1 MKAAKQTPVKPAPP
15 VEVKR
20 NTRHILVVDDHPLV
34 RKGVRALLASEPD
47 LAVAAEAA
55 NRGETLDILRR
66 EKIDLVILDISL
78 EGSDGIEITKAI
90 RAEFGP
96 LPILIVS
103 MHDETLY
110 AERALRA
117 GANGYIMKDE
127 LADNIAKTLRQVLE
141 GKIYVSDN
149 VRQKVLRDLTD
160 HRTPVQSSPIERLSD
175 RELEVFRRIGEG
187 LGTREIA
194 QQLHLSI
201 KTIETYR
208 AHIKEKLSLATA
220 SELTRSAV
228 SWVENEL
235 RGRPAHEAAVPPPAA
250 PAATPAAPV
259 VPARGRKK

>member
-1 MKAAKQTPVKPAPP
+1 MKNSKQTAPA
-15 VEVKR
+15 ETKR
-20 NTRHILVVDDHPLV
+20 QTRNILVVDDHPLV
-34 RKGVRALLASEPD
+34 RKGVRALLASEAD
-47 LAVAAEAA
+47 LTVTAEAS
-55 NRGETLDILRR
+55 NRGETLDVLRR
-66 EKIDLVILDISL
+66 QKIDLVILDISL
-78 EGSDGIEITKAI
+78 EGSDGIEISKAI

-117 GANGYIMKDE
+117 GANGYVMKDE
-127 LADNIAKTLRQVLE
+127 LADSIVKALRAVLE

-235 RGRPAHEAAVPPPAA
+235 RGEAAPQPVVTPPAAVRAA
-250 PAATPAAPV
+250 PAAKSAA
-259 VPARGRKK
+259 AAKKR

>member
-1 MKAAKQTPVKPAPP
+1 MKHAKTNEK
-15 VEVKR
+15 KI
-20 NTRHILVVDDHPLV
+20 NTRSILVVDDHPLV

-47 LAVAAEAA
+47 LVVVAEAS
-55 NRGETLDILRR
+55 NRSETLDVLRKQ
-66 EKIDLVILDISL
+66 KIDLVILDISL

-96 LPILIVS
+96 LAILVVS

-117 GANGYIMKDE
+117 GANGYSMKDE
-127 LADNIAKTLRQVLE
+127 LADNIVKAIRQVLE

-160 HRTPVQSSPIERLSD
+160 HRTPVSTSPIERLSD

-187 LGTREIA
+187 LGTRQIA
-194 QQLHLSI
+194 DELHLSI

-208 AHIKEKLSLATA
+208 AHIKEKLSLGTA

-228 SWVENEL
+228 SWVENEN
-235 RGRPAHEAAVPPPAA
+235 RGRSDD
-250 PAATPAAPV
+250 TPAAPV
-259 VPARGRKK
+259 APTRKK